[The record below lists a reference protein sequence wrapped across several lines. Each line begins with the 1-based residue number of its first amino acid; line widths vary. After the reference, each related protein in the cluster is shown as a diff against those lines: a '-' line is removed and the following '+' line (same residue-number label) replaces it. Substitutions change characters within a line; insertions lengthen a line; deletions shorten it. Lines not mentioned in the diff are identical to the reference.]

1 MEFRLRG
8 VGCRLE
14 LDIVLGS
21 DFTSKVH
28 FCYSGIFFVF
38 VDKQRRRSKT
48 EQNDDSDRNE
58 TSVGTR
64 FFSKLLLS
72 AEKGPRLFRSRVWFR
87 FRCGVTYRVASIPG
101 NFPSLLPE
109 QPQDLLSGDESDAR
123 FVRDKTFGKKIIFVA
138 ASASDK
144 FCLDKR

>member
-1 MEFRLRG
+1 MSAVGLSSTLFWAPILLQRYIFVIQEFSSFSST
-8 VGCRLE
+8 
-14 LDIVLGS
+14 D
-21 DFTSKVH
+21 
-28 FCYSGIFFVF
+28 SGGEAKLNKTMI
-38 VDKQRRRSKT
+38 QRF
-48 EQNDDSDRNE
+48 DRND

-72 AEKGPRLFRSRVWFR
+72 AEKGPRLFRSRFR

-123 FVRDKTFGKKIIFVA
+123 FVRDKTFGEKIIFVA